1 MSYLKTGE
9 QLNWQSTGLQN
20 RGLGVR
26 LPSHLP
32 VWDKEKMGK
41 ISQKISSLKT
51 FVSEVKV
58 ELVKCA
64 WPTRK
69 ELFGQSVVV
78 IIAVIILGIFVG
90 LCDAVNMNLLS
101 LIIRQGMVIL

>member
-1 MSYLKTGE
+1 MSSSIGRAPVSKTGVRG
-9 QLNWQSTGLQN
+9 ST
-20 RGLGVR
+20 
-26 LPSHLP
+26 PSHLP

-90 LCDAVNMNLLS
+90 LCDAVNMNLL
-101 LIIRQGMVIL
+101 V